1 MRISDWISDVCSS
14 DLAREQP
21 VFLDHDLPG
30 TRLDHRLGLA
40 DHLFG
45 ADLAAVARPPARDLG
60 LRLHLERVHSLDQID
75 LVLDRPRHQ
84 RRRQLADVDTELL
97 RSEARRDGKEWIR
110 TCLSRWCTYP

>member
-45 ADLAAVARPPARDLG
+45 ADLAAVARTPARDLG
-60 LRLHLERVHSLDQID
+60 LRLHLERVHRLDQID
-75 LVLDRPRHQ
+75 LVLDRHRNK
-84 RRRQLADVDTELL
+84 RRRQLD
-97 RSEARRDGKEWIR
+97 RSEESRVGKAWVR
-110 TCLSRWCTYP
+110 TCRSRWSAYQTKKKK

>member
-21 VFLDHDLPG
+21 VFLDHELPG

-45 ADLAAVARPPARDLG
+45 ADLDAVARTPARDHG
-60 LRLHLERVHSLDQID
+60 LRLHLERFHRLDQID
-75 LVLDRPRHQ
+75 LALDLQRNQ
-84 RRRQLADVDTELL
+84 RRPQLADDATEFLPLFALDTK
-97 RSEARRDGKEWIR
+97 SVVMRRGV
-110 TCLSRWCTYP
+110 